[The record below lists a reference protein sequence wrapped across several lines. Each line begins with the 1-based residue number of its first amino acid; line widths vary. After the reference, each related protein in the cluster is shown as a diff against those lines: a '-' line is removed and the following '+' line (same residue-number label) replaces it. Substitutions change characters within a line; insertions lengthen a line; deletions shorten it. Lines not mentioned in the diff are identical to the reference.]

1 MKYPISS
8 EQDRP
13 QLKRW
18 IDADSTHKDNTE
30 PGFWIRPADE
40 NGNPEEGI
48 KCLRVEDDKGAVFYL
63 RMENALRV
71 YVQFPPEEEVSK
83 SRLASALRRALW
95 FIGGGA
101 KKAGYQEML
110 FDSKSPSLTAFFN
123 RLGFKVLEDN
133 YRIKL

>member
-8 EQDRP
+8 EQDLP

-18 IDADSTHKDNTE
+18 VDADPAHKDTVN
-30 PGFWIRPADE
+30 PSFWIHPVDE
-40 NGNPEEGI
+40 DGEPEGGI
-48 KCLRVEDDKGAVFYL
+48 KCLRVEDDQGAVFYL

-83 SRLASALRRALW
+83 SRLASALRRAMW

-101 KKAGYQEML
+101 KKAGYQEMI
-110 FDSKSPSLTAFFN
+110 FDSKSPHLIAFFE
-123 RLGFKVLEDN
+123 RLGFKVLEN
-133 YRIKL
+133 TYRVRL

>member
-8 EQDRP
+8 EQDLP

-18 IDADSTHKDNTE
+18 VDADPAHKDIIE
-30 PGFWIRPADE
+30 PGFWIRPTKE
-40 NGNPEEGI
+40 NGDPEDGI
-48 KCLRVEDDKGAVFYL
+48 KCLRVEDDNGAVFYL
-63 RMENALRV
+63 RMEHALRV

-83 SRLASALRRALW
+83 SRLASALRRAMW

-110 FDSKSPSLTAFFN
+110 FDSKSSHLIAFFE

-133 YRIKL
+133 YRIRL